1 MTDATAVRLRIELRG
16 DVVNSMPHSPFGSA
30 GGRASSPC
38 RMALAAAYRA
48 PEPTCVPPLIDEA
61 RISPGLGANIT
72 NLACKLVRQ
81 VRAEQA
87 HAFSVEALMK
97 EFSLS
102 SREGVALMCLAESLL
117 RIPDWQTRDLLIRD
131 KLSGSDWRAHI
142 GASPSWFV
150 NASAWGLM
158 LTGKLVAT
166 HSEPGM
172 AAALTRA
179 LARGG
184 EPIIRQAMDLAM
196 RLLGRQFV
204 TGQTI
209 EEALHHARPFEARG
223 FLYSYDMLGE
233 AAVTEAD
240 AVRYMASYRHAIEV
254 IGAAQR
260 GTGVYD
266 RAGISVKLS
275 ALHPC
280 YSYTQMPRVRGELYP
295 RLRELAGLASRY
307 GIGFNIDAEEAD
319 LLEPS
324 LDLLEALTADS
335 SLGDWQG
342 LGFVIQA
349 YQKRAP
355 YAADYL
361 LELAERSGRRLM
373 IRLVKGAYW
382 DSEIKHAQ
390 IDGLAGYPVY
400 TRKAYTDVCYLACA
414 KRLLARRDLV
424 FPQFATHNAHT
435 LSAVYHLAGADFKTG
450 DYEFQCLHGM
460 GEPLYGHVV
469 GAVNLNRPCR
479 VYAPVGTHETLL
491 AYLVRRLLENGANSS
506 FVHQLADASI
516 PLEELIADPIKEAQS
531 HGGAAHP
538 KIVLPSDLYGSERR
552 NSKGLDLSD
561 ATTRATLQQEIEES
575 RAACFEAAPIL
586 ASPPETD
593 LARKAVHNPADHA
606 EIVGYTRD
614 ATPHEIEAAMASAA
628 EASERWGQ
636 TGAAERAAILDRCG
650 GLIEQSMARLCTLL
664 VREAG
669 RTLPNA
675 ISEVR
680 EAADFCR
687 YYGSQARALDAR
699 HKPLGPAVCIS
710 PWNFPLAIFTGQIA
724 AALAAGNPVLA
735 KPAEQAPLIAA
746 EAVRLLRKG
755 GIPREVLQLLPG
767 AGATGAILVSDPR
780 TQAVLFTG
788 STETARSI
796 QRALASRGNIPFIAE
811 TGGQNAMIVDSSAL
825 PEQVV
830 GDILASAFDSA
841 GQRCSSLRVLCLQ
854 DSIADGV
861 LGMLKGAMAE
871 LQLGDPVQIETGVG
885 PVIDTEAQAALNA
898 YIAAHKKSI
907 LFQVPVTAACAM
919 GTFVSPTL
927 LEIRSI
933 GEVTHEVFGPIL
945 HVVRFERKGLE
956 RLIEGINATGYGLTL
971 GIHSRIDET
980 INFITSR
987 AHAGNIYVNRNMIGA
1002 VVGVQPFGGEG
1013 LSGTGPKAGGP
1024 LMIRRLLRAGAPPKL
1039 DGTRDET
1046 KLDTFRAFM
1055 GWARAGAG
1063 GLLAG
1068 QARTELAALFK
1079 LYLETSP
1086 LPVEMALPGPVGEAN
1101 RLRFLPRGRLLG
1113 IARTMTD
1120 TLHQFGAALATG
1132 NRLLLADGENLAPLK
1147 QHMPDPLR
1155 PHVEFLSHWQSAS
1168 FDAVLLSDKAKQ
1180 AEMLHWLSR
1189 RPGPIM
1195 QIVCGTP
1202 EFSLHRLVK
1211 EKTVSINTAAAGG
1224 NASLM
1229 TLGK

>member
-1 MTDATAVRLRIELRG
+1 M
-16 DVVNSMPHSPFGSA
+16 S
-30 GGRASSPC
+30 SSPHN
-38 RMALAAAYRA
+38 RPSPLSRAAIEAAYRT
-48 PEPTCVPPLIDEA
+48 PEPVCVPLLIEEA
-61 RISPGLGANIT
+61 RYDPGLSASIAS
-72 NLACKLVRQ
+72 LARELVGQ
-81 VRAEQA
+81 VRAERA

-102 SREGVALMCLAESLL
+102 SREGIALMCLAESLL
-117 RIPDWQTRDLLIRD
+117 RIPDRQTRDLLIRD
-131 KLSGSDWRAHI
+131 KLSGSDWGAHI

-184 EPIIRQAMDLAM
+184 EPVIRQAMDLAM

-233 AAVTEAD
+233 SAMTEPDAA
-240 AVRYMASYRHAIEV
+240 RYMASYKHAIEV

-260 GTGVYD
+260 GTSVYD

-280 YSYTQMPRVRGELYP
+280 YSYTQMDRVRAELYP
-295 RLRELAGLASRY
+295 RLRELALLASHY

-319 LLEPS
+319 RLEPS
-324 LDLLEALTADS
+324 LGLLEALTADG
-335 SLGDWQG
+335 SLGDWHG

-355 YAADYL
+355 YAVDYL
-361 LELAERSGRRLM
+361 TQLAERSGRRLM

-382 DSEIKHAQ
+382 DTEIKRAQ
-390 IDGLAGYPVY
+390 IDGLSGYPVY

-414 KRLLARRDLV
+414 KRLLARRDLI

-435 LSAVYHLAGADFKTG
+435 LSAVYHLAGPDFKTG

-469 GAVNLNRPCR
+469 GADNLNRPCR

-516 PLEELIADPIKEAQS
+516 PLEALVADPISEAES
-531 HGGAAHP
+531 FCGAPHP
-538 KIVLPSDLYGSERR
+538 KIVLPAELYRTAR
-552 NSKGLDLSD
+552 ANSQGLDLSD
-561 ATTRATLQQEIEES
+561 AATRERLQQGIRES
-575 RAACFEAAPIL
+575 RAVSFEAAPI
-586 ASPPETD
+586 ASESAS
-593 LARKAVHNPADHA
+593 LRQAVHNPANRG
-606 EIVGYTRD
+606 EIVGYAVD
-614 ATPHEIEAAMASAA
+614 ASPPQIEAAMATAA
-628 EASERWGQ
+628 EAAGRWAE
-636 TGAAERAAILDRCG
+636 TGAADRAAILERCG
-650 GLIEQSMARLCTLL
+650 GLIEQAMERLCALL

-687 YYGSQARALDAR
+687 YYAAQARTLSAGR
-699 HKPLGPAVCIS
+699 EPLGPAVCIS

-735 KPAEQAPLIAA
+735 KPAEQTALIAA
-746 EAVRLLRKG
+746 EAVRLMHQG
-755 GIPREVLQLLPG
+755 GVPQEVLQLLPG
-767 AGATGAILVSDPR
+767 AGGTGAALVSDPR
-780 TQAVLFTG
+780 TEAVLFTG
-788 STETARSI
+788 SAEAARSI
-796 QRALASRGNIPFIAE
+796 QSALARRTNIPFIAE

-830 GDILASAFDSA
+830 GDVLTSAFDSA
-841 GQRCSSLRVLCLQ
+841 GQRCSALRVLCLQ
-854 DSIADGV
+854 EGVADGI
-861 LGMLKGAMAE
+861 LRMLKGAMAE
-871 LQLGDPVQIETGVG
+871 LRLGDPGKIETGVG
-885 PVIDTEAQAALNA
+885 PIIDPEAQAALSA
-898 YIAAHKKSI
+898 YIEAHRSRI
-907 LFQVPVTAACAM
+907 LFQASLPAACAS
-919 GTFVSPTL
+919 GTYITPTL
-927 LEIRSI
+927 LEIGSI
-933 GEVTHEVFGPIL
+933 RELTHEVFGPIL
-945 HVVRFERKGLE
+945 HVVRFQRA
-956 RLIEGINATGYGLTL
+956 RLDRLVEDINATGYGLTL

-980 INFITSR
+980 IDFITAR

-1024 LMIRRLLRAGAPPKL
+1024 LMLHRLLRAGPPPTLDGVREEAKL
-1039 DGTRDET
+1039 DALRTLIAWTWTG
-1046 KLDTFRAFM
+1046 M
-1055 GWARAGAG
+1055 G
-1063 GLLAG
+1063 GLLEDEE
-1068 QARTELAALFK
+1068 RDRLAALFK
-1079 LYLETSP
+1079 IYLDSSP
-1086 LPVEMALPGPVGEAN
+1086 LPVEMTLPGPAGEDN

-1113 IARTMTD
+1113 IAPGIEGA
-1120 TLHQFGAALATG
+1120 LHQLGAALATG
-1132 NRLLLADGENLAPLK
+1132 NRLLLADGEGLAPVKRHL
-1147 QHMPDPLR
+1147 PETLR
-1155 PHVEFLSHWQSAS
+1155 PHIEILNDWQNAEFG
-1168 FDAVLLSDKAKQ
+1168 AVLLSDTTKL
-1180 AEMLHWLSR
+1180 AETLRRLAR
-1189 RPGPIM
+1189 RPGPIV

-1202 EFSLHRLVK
+1202 EFDLLRLVK
-1211 EKTVSINTAAAGG
+1211 EQTISINTAAAGG

>member
-1 MTDATAVRLRIELRG
+1 
-16 DVVNSMPHSPFGSA
+16 VNGIPDTWPDSASGSA
-30 GGRASSPC
+30 SLTSRA
-38 RMALAAAYRA
+38 AIAGAYRT
-48 PEPTCVPPLIDEA
+48 PEPVCVPPLIEEA
-61 RISPGLGANIT
+61 RIGPGMAANIAE
-72 NLACKLVRQ
+72 LARKLVGQ
-81 VRAEQA
+81 VRAGRV

-117 RIPDWQTRDLLIRD
+117 RIPDRQTRDLLIRD
-131 KLSGSDWRAHI
+131 KLSGSDWGAHI

-184 EPIIRQAMDLAM
+184 EPVIRQAMDLAM

-233 AAVTEAD
+233 SAVTDAD
-240 AVRYMASYRHAIEV
+240 AARYMASYKHAIET
-254 IGAAQR
+254 IGAVQQ
-260 GTGVYD
+260 GNSVYD

-280 YSYTQMPRVRGELYP
+280 YNYTQMDRVRAELYP
-295 RLRELAGLASRY
+295 RLRELALLASRF

-319 LLEPS
+319 RLEPS
-324 LDLLEALTADS
+324 LDLLEALTADR
-335 SLGDWQG
+335 SLDDWQG

-373 IRLVKGAYW
+373 VRLVKGAYW
-382 DSEIKHAQ
+382 DSEIKRAQ
-390 IDGLAGYPVY
+390 IDGLGGYPVY

-435 LSAVYHLAGADFKTG
+435 LSAVYHLAGPDFKTG
-450 DYEFQCLHGM
+450 DYEFQFLHGM
-460 GEPLYGHVV
+460 GETLYGHVV
-469 GAVNLNRPCR
+469 GAANLNRPCR

-516 PLEELIADPIKEAQS
+516 PLEELIADPISEAES
-531 HGGAAHP
+531 FRGTAHP
-538 KIVLPSDLYGSERR
+538 GIALPADLYGESRR
-552 NSKGLDLSD
+552 NSEGRDLSD
-561 ATTRATLQQEIEES
+561 ADVRARLQREVEES
-575 RAACFEAAPIL
+575 RAVRFEAAPIL
-586 ASPPETD
+586 ASSPEPD
-593 LARKAVHNPADHA
+593 PLVQAVHNPANRA

-614 ATPHEIEAAMASAA
+614 ATPREVEAAMASAA
-628 EASERWGQ
+628 EASKGWAETR
-636 TGAAERAAILDRCG
+636 AAERAAILDRCG
-650 GLIEQSMARLCTLL
+650 GLIEQSMERLCALL

-669 RTLPNA
+669 RTLPSA

-687 YYGSQARALDAR
+687 YYASQARLLTAEHQPPGA
-699 HKPLGPAVCIS
+699 AVCVS

-724 AALAAGNPVLA
+724 AALAAGNPALA
-735 KPAEQAPLIAA
+735 KPAEQTPLIAA
-746 EAVRLLRKG
+746 EAVRLLHVG
-755 GIPREVLQLLPG
+755 GVPRDVLQLLPG
-767 AGATGAILVSDPR
+767 GGETGALLVSNPQ
-780 TQAVLFTG
+780 TEAVLFTG
-788 STETARSI
+788 STEAARSI
-796 QRALASRGNIPFIAE
+796 QRSLAGRGNIPFVAE

-830 GDILASAFDSA
+830 ADVLASAFDSA
-841 GQRCSSLRVLCLQ
+841 GQRCSALRVLCLQ
-854 DSIADGV
+854 NGVADGV
-861 LGMLKGAMAE
+861 LRMLKGAMAE
-871 LQLGDPVQIETGVG
+871 VRLGDPGQIETGVG
-885 PVIDTEAQAALNA
+885 PIIDAEAQAALRA
-898 YIAAHKKSI
+898 YIGAHKDRV
-907 LFQVPVTAACAM
+907 LFQAPLPAACAT
-919 GTFVSPTL
+919 GTFIPPTL
-927 LEIRSI
+927 IEIGSI
-933 GEVTHEVFGPIL
+933 RELTREVFGPVL
-945 HVVRFERKGLE
+945 HVVRFERAGLG
-956 RLIEGINATGYGLTL
+956 RLIEDINATGYGLTL

-980 INFITSR
+980 IDFITSR

-1024 LMIRRLLRAGAPPKL
+1024 LMLYRLLRAGPPPRLEGARDEAKL
-1039 DGTRDET
+1039 DALR
-1046 KLDTFRAFM
+1046 TFIA
-1055 GWARAGAG
+1055 WTWTGAG
-1063 GLLAG
+1063 GLLDG
-1068 QARTELAALFK
+1068 EERERLAPLFK
-1079 LYLETSP
+1079 LYLDTSP
-1086 LPVEMALPGPVGEAN
+1086 LPVEMSLPGPVGEDN
-1101 RLRFLPRGRLLG
+1101 RLRFLPRGSVLG
-1113 IARTMTD
+1113 IARTMAD
-1120 TLHQFGAALATG
+1120 ALHQLGAALATG
-1132 NRLLLADGENLAPLK
+1132 NRLLFAGSEDLAPLK
-1147 QHMPDPLR
+1147 QRLPDRLR
-1155 PHVEFLSHWQSAS
+1155 PYIEFSSGWESAE
-1168 FDAVLLSDKAKQ
+1168 FGAVLLSDEAKQ
-1180 AEMLHWLSR
+1180 PETLHWLAK
-1189 RPGPIM
+1189 RPGPIV

-1202 EFSLHRLVK
+1202 GFSLFRLVK
-1211 EKTVSINTAAAGG
+1211 EQTISINTAAAGG

>member
-1 MTDATAVRLRIELRG
+1 MADAMAARFRIELRG
-16 DVVNSMPHSPFGSA
+16 HLVKSTPHN
-30 GGRASSPC
+30 SPC
-38 RMALAAAYRA
+38 GIASWPSHAALAAAYRA
-48 PEPTCVPPLIDEA
+48 PEPVCVPPLIEEA
-61 RISPGLGANIT
+61 RCDPGLSASIAS
-72 NLACKLVRQ
+72 LARKLVGQ
-81 VRAEQA
+81 VRAERA

-102 SREGVALMCLAESLL
+102 SREGIALMCLAESLL
-117 RIPDWQTRDLLIRD
+117 RIPDRQTRDLLIRD
-131 KLSGSDWRAHI
+131 KLSGSDWGAHI

-184 EPIIRQAMDLAM
+184 EPVIRQAMDLAM

-233 AAVTEAD
+233 SAVTDAD
-240 AVRYMASYRHAIEV
+240 AARYMASYKHAIEV

-260 GTGVYD
+260 GTSVYD

-280 YSYTQMPRVRGELYP
+280 YSYTQMDRVRAELFP
-295 RLRELAGLASRY
+295 RLRELALLASHH

-319 LLEPS
+319 RLEPS
-324 LDLLEALTADS
+324 LDLLEALTAEG
-335 SLGDWQG
+335 SLGGWQG

-361 LELAERSGRRLM
+361 MQLAERSGRRLM

-382 DSEIKHAQ
+382 DSEIKRAQ
-390 IDGLAGYPVY
+390 IDGLSGYPVY

-435 LSAVYHLAGADFKTG
+435 LSAVYHFAGPDFKTG

-460 GEPLYGHVV
+460 GETLYGHVV
-469 GAVNLNRPCR
+469 GAANLNRPCR

-516 PLEELIADPIKEAQS
+516 PLEELVSDPISEAES
-531 HGGAAHP
+531 FCGGPHP
-538 KIVLPSDLYGSERR
+538 KIVLPSDLYGAARR
-552 NSKGLDLSD
+552 NSQGLDLSD
-561 ATTRATLQQEIEES
+561 EAARECLQRIVEES
-575 RAACFEAAPIL
+575 RAVSFNAAPIL
-586 ASPPETD
+586 ATPLEPD
-593 LARKAVHNPADHA
+593 LPRHAVHNPANRP
-606 EIVGYTRD
+606 EIVGHTRD
-614 ATPHEIEAAMASAA
+614 ATPHEAGAAIASAV
-628 EASERWGQ
+628 EAGGRWAG
-636 TGAAERAAILDRCG
+636 TGAAGRAAILDRCG
-650 GLIEQSMARLCTLL
+650 GLIEQSMERLCALL

-669 RTLPNA
+669 RTLPDA

-687 YYGSQARALDAR
+687 YYASQARLLSAG
-699 HKPLGPAVCIS
+699 HEPLGPAVCIS

-735 KPAEQAPLIAA
+735 KPAEQTPLIAA
-746 EAVRLLRKG
+746 EAVRLLHQG
-755 GIPREVLQLLPG
+755 GVPRDVLQLLPG
-767 AGATGAILVSDPR
+767 GGGTGAALVSDPR
-780 TQAVLFTG
+780 TEAVLFTG
-788 STETARSI
+788 STEAARSI
-796 QRALASRGNIPFIAE
+796 QRALACRGNVPFIAE

-830 GDILASAFDSA
+830 GDVLTSAFDSA
-841 GQRCSSLRVLCLQ
+841 GQRCSALRVLCLQ
-854 DSIADGV
+854 DGVADGI
-861 LGMLKGAMAE
+861 LRMLKGAMAE
-871 LQLGDPVQIETGVG
+871 LRLGDPGKIETGVG
-885 PVIDTEAQAALNA
+885 PIIDAEAQAALSA
-898 YIAAHKKSI
+898 YIEDHKSRI
-907 LFQVPVTAACAM
+907 LFQCQLPAACAS
-919 GTFVSPTL
+919 GTFIPPAL
-927 LEIRSI
+927 LEIDSI
-933 GEVTHEVFGPIL
+933 RDLTHEVFGPVL
-945 HVVRFERKGLE
+945 HVVRFQRAGLG
-956 RLIEGINATGYGLTL
+956 RLIEDINATGYGLTL

-980 INFITSR
+980 IDFITSR
-987 AHAGNIYVNRNMIGA
+987 ARAGNIYVNRNMIGA

-1024 LMIRRLLRAGAPPKL
+1024 LMLHRLLRAGPPPRLEGARDEAKL
-1039 DGTRDET
+1039 DALRTFIAWTRT
-1046 KLDTFRAFM
+1046 
-1055 GWARAGAG
+1055 GAG
-1063 GLLAG
+1063 GLLD
-1068 QARTELAALFK
+1068 REERERLAPLLK
-1079 LYLETSP
+1079 LYLDSSP
-1086 LPVEMALPGPVGEAN
+1086 LPVEVALPGPAGEDN
-1101 RLRFLPRGRLLG
+1101 RLRFLPRGQLLG
-1113 IARTMTD
+1113 IASGIASA
-1120 TLHQFGAALATG
+1120 LHQLGAALATG
-1132 NRLLLADGENLAPLK
+1132 NRLLLAGNGNLASLK
-1147 QHMPDPLR
+1147 ALLPDRLR
-1155 PHVEFLSHWQSAS
+1155 AHVEFLGDWQNAE
-1168 FDAVLLSDKAKQ
+1168 FGAVLLSDETKL
-1180 AEMLHWLSR
+1180 AETLHRLAR
-1189 RPGPIM
+1189 RPGPIV
-1195 QIVCGTP
+1195 QIVCGIP
-1202 EFSLHRLVK
+1202 EFSLFRLLK
-1211 EKTVSINTAAAGG
+1211 EQTISINTAAAGG

>member
-1 MTDATAVRLRIELRG
+1 
-16 DVVNSMPHSPFGSA
+16 VNSIPHNPAS
-30 GGRASSPC
+30 RA
-38 RMALAAAYRA
+38 AIAAAYRA
-48 PEPTCVPPLIDEA
+48 PEPVCVPPLIEEA
-61 RISPGLGANIT
+61 RVTPGLASSIAG
-72 NLACKLVRQ
+72 LARKLVGQ
-81 VRAEQA
+81 VRAGRAQ
-87 HAFSVEALMK
+87 AFSVEALMK

-102 SREGVALMCLAESLL
+102 SREGIALMCLAESLL
-117 RIPDWQTRDLLIRD
+117 RIPDRQTRDLLIRD
-131 KLSGSDWRAHI
+131 KLSGSDWGAHI

-209 EEALHHARPFEARG
+209 EEALQYARPFEARG

-233 AAVTEAD
+233 SAVTEAD
-240 AVRYMASYRHAIEV
+240 AARYMASYKHAIEA

-280 YSYTQMPRVRGELYP
+280 YSYTQMDRVRNELYP
-295 RLRELAGLASRY
+295 RLRELALLASGY

-319 LLEPS
+319 RLEPS
-324 LDLLEALTADS
+324 LDLLEALAAGRS
-335 SLGDWQG
+335 PGDWQG

-355 YAADYL
+355 FAADYL
-361 LELAERSGRRLM
+361 LQLAERSGRRLM

-382 DSEIKHAQ
+382 DSEIKRAQ
-390 IDGLAGYPVY
+390 IDGLDGYPVY
-400 TRKAYTDVCYLACA
+400 TRKAYTDVCYIACA

-435 LSAVYHLAGADFKTG
+435 LSAVYHLAGPDFKTG

-460 GEPLYGHVV
+460 GETLYGLVV
-469 GAVNLNRPCR
+469 GAANLNRPCR

-516 PLEELIADPIKEAQS
+516 PLEELIADPIAEAES

-538 KIVLPSDLYGSERR
+538 KIALPVDLYGAGRQ

-561 ATTRATLQQEIEES
+561 SATRENLQQDVEAS
-575 RAACFEAAPIL
+575 RAFCFEALPIL
-586 ASPPETD
+586 ASLPEPAP
-593 LARKAVHNPADHA
+593 ARQPIHNPANRA
-606 EIVGYTRD
+606 EIVGSVREATRR
-614 ATPHEIEAAMASAA
+614 EIEAAMASAA
-628 EASERWGQ
+628 EAFGHWAG
-636 TGAAERAAILDRCG
+636 TGVAERAAILDRCA
-650 GLIEQSMARLCTLL
+650 GLIEQSMEWFCALL

-687 YYGSQARALDAR
+687 YYAAQARMLNAG

-735 KPAEQAPLIAA
+735 KPAEQTPLIAA
-746 EAVRLLRKG
+746 EAVRLLHRG
-755 GIPREVLQLLPG
+755 GVPRDVLQLLPG
-767 AGATGAILVSDPR
+767 AGGTGALLVSDPR
-780 TQAVLFTG
+780 TEAVMFTG
-788 STETARSI
+788 SAEAARSI
-796 QRALASRGNIPFIAE
+796 QCTLAGRGNIPFIAE

-830 GDILASAFDSA
+830 GDVLTSAFDSA
-841 GQRCSSLRVLCLQ
+841 GQRCSALRVLCLQ
-854 DSIADGV
+854 EGVADGM
-861 LGMLKGAMAE
+861 LRMLKGAMAE
-871 LQLGDPVQIETGVG
+871 LRLGDPGQIETGAG
-885 PVIDTEAQAALNA
+885 PIIDAEAQAALSA
-898 YIAAHKKSI
+898 YIDAHKSRV
-907 LFQVPVTAACAM
+907 LFQAPLAEACAA
-919 GTFVSPTL
+919 GTFIPPTL
-927 LEIRSI
+927 LEISSI
-933 GEVTHEVFGPIL
+933 GELTHEVFGPIL
-945 HVVRFERKGLE
+945 HVVRFERAGLE
-956 RLIEGINATGYGLTL
+956 RLIADINATGYGLTL

-980 INFITSR
+980 IDFITSR

-1002 VVGVQPFGGEG
+1002 AVGVQPFGGEG

-1024 LMIRRLLRAGAPPKL
+1024 LMLHRLLRSGPPPRL
-1039 DGTRDET
+1039 DSARDEA
-1046 KLDTFRAFM
+1046 KLGVFRTFMA
-1055 GWARAGAG
+1055 WARAGAG
-1063 GLLAG
+1063 GLLDCEERG
-1068 QARTELAALFK
+1068 RLAAYFK

-1086 LPVEMALPGPVGEAN
+1086 LPVEVALPGPVGEDN
-1101 RLRFLPRGRLLG
+1101 RLRFLPRGWLLG
-1113 IARTMTD
+1113 IAHTLAD
-1120 TLHQFGAALATG
+1120 ALHQSGAALATG
-1132 NRLLLADGENLAPLK
+1132 NRLLLADGENLAPLRPLL
-1147 QHMPDPLR
+1147 PDALR
-1155 PHVEFLSHWQSAS
+1155 THIELLSDWQGAEFG
-1168 FDAVLLSDKAKQ
+1168 AVLLSDQAKL
-1180 AEMLHWLSR
+1180 AETLHLLAR
-1189 RPGPIM
+1189 RPGPIVQM
-1195 QIVCGTP
+1195 VCGTP
-1202 EFSLHRLVK
+1202 AFSLFRLVK
-1211 EKTVSINTAAAGG
+1211 EQTISINTAAAGG